1 MSMNSDNSMYTT
13 INHYNTN
20 FGIPQLGVHSN
31 GNQPVLLQDPL
42 ELNTLSHNT
51 QNNYPM
57 VNNAYPK
64 FDIIY
69 ANESACYVS
78 PGSTAG
84 STAGTGEII
93 QSLSQSH

>member
-1 MSMNSDNSMYTT
+1 MNSDNSMYTT

-20 FGIPQLGVHSN
+20 FGIPALGVQSN
-31 GNQPVLLQDPL
+31 GNQPVLLQHPL
-42 ELNTLSHNT
+42 EVNTLSHNT

-64 FDIIY
+64 CDIIY
-69 ANESACYVS
+69 VNESACYVS
-78 PGSTAG
+78 PPG

-93 QSLSQSH
+93 QSLSQ